1 MINKLT
7 GLPLSSEAAD
17 ILERLNRD
25 ETVSLEEIQN
35 LREIKEAYS
44 CLRAATHTIKL
55 KDRENIQSGV
65 FDKLQTRMESAVIA
79 GKEERELWK

>member
-7 GLPLSSEAAD
+7 GLPLSSKAAD

-44 CLRAATHTIKL
+44 CLSAATHTIKL

-65 FDKLQTRMESAVIA
+65 FDKLQTRMESAAIA

>member
-1 MINKLT
+1 M
-7 GLPLSSEAAD
+7 PLSSEAID

-44 CLRAATHTIKL
+44 CLSAATHTIKL
-55 KDRENIQSGV
+55 KDRENIQRGV
-65 FDKLQTRMESAVIA
+65 LGKLQTRMESAVIA

>member
-7 GLPLSSEAAD
+7 GLPLSSEATD

-44 CLRAATHTIKL
+44 CLSAATHTIKL
-55 KDRENIQSGV
+55 KDRENIQRGV
-65 FDKLQTRMESAVIA
+65 FGKLQTRMESAVIVE
-79 GKEERELWK
+79 KEEREFWK